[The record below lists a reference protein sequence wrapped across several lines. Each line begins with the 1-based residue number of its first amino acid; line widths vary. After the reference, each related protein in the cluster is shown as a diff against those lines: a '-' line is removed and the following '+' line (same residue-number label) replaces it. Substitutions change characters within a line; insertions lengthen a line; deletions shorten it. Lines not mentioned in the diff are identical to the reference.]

1 MAVCAAA
8 EIALVSLR
16 DSQVKQFAHRG
27 RRGRDRSPGY
37 TRNPNRFLSAV
48 QVGVTLAGFLS
59 AAFGGAIL
67 ANALRPVLQEL
78 VPMNDE
84 VAEAIALV
92 VITAL
97 IAYVSIVL
105 GELTAKRL
113 ALQRAERCALALAP
127 LVDLTASLARP
138 VIWLLGVSTNAVVRV
153 LGGDPSAAREEITD
167 EEIRALVR
175 GSSTLRGGG
184 TADRRRCF
192 RCWSPEPPRGDGAPH
207 RGGLP
212 GWGHPSPSSR
222 PRCAQCRALP
232 LSGDR
237 WSRPTTSS
245 VSCMSAIC

>member
-1 MAVCAAA
+1 MYNIPLNIALIMMFILIGGVYAAA

-16 DSQVKQFAHRG
+16 DSQVKQLAHRG
-27 RRGRDRSPGY
+27 RRGRTVARLHQ
-37 TRNPNRFLSAV
+37 NPNRFLSAV

-113 ALQRAERCALALAP
+113 ALQRAESCALALAP

-175 GSSTLRGGG
+175 GSSTLGAEERQIVEDVFDAG
-184 TADRRRCF
+184 ARSLR
-192 RCWSPEPPRGDGAPH
+192 EVMVPRTEVDFLAGATPAVK
-207 RGGLP
+207 
-212 GWGHPSPSSR
+212 PSKMRSI
-222 PRCAQCRALP
+222 PRTP
-232 LSGDR
+232 
-237 WSRPTTSS
+237 
-245 VSCMSAIC
+245 AIR